1 MNQFDWHMVL
11 DVAQLGMTALVIPL
25 IKVLLSIKME
35 LAHFNATVESLIK
48 RIERVENWQDRSFRD
63 RT

>member
-1 MNQFDWHMVL
+1 MVL